1 MQWQNNGVSMEDKY
15 KNLRLIKQEETLIPL
30 MKNEDLKKEICLA
43 ISSGIC
49 TVPEDL
55 VNLFNITY
63 EQSINL
69 LSDPGFLSSIKK
81 YTTAKFQLMFHTSVP
96 KELENIIK
104 NGDNKEKLQAIK
116 MYAQL
121 TDNLKNTGTDVNINL
136 SLENLVKE
144 AEKSVN
150 NPIFN
155 DVEYKKVG

>member
-1 MQWQNNGVSMEDKY
+1 MEDKH
-15 KNLRLIKQEETLIPL
+15 KNLRLVKQEETLIPL
-30 MKNEDLKKEICLA
+30 MKNEDLKKDICIA

-63 EQSINL
+63 EQSITL

-121 TDNLKNTGTDVNINL
+121 TDNLKNTGTDNIINI
-136 SLENLVKE
+136 SLEGLVKQ
-144 AEKSVN
+144 AEKTVN
-150 NPIFN
+150 NPILDTDFR
-155 DVEYKKVG
+155 KVS

>member
-1 MQWQNNGVSMEDKY
+1 MEDKY
-15 KNLRLIKQEETLIPL
+15 KNLRLIKQEESLPL

-63 EQSINL
+63 EQSISL
-69 LSDPGFLSSIKK
+69 LSDPGFLSTIKK

-96 KELENIIK
+96 KELEKIIK

-144 AEKSVN
+144 AEKTVN